1 MPGGCDTRA
10 AETRGGSS
18 PLPDLP
24 IPGRPMVHELGGTPW
39 DTEPTNT
46 GHTNTGHTNTND
58 TGYSKGSAGGD
69 AA

>member
-1 MPGGCDTRA
+1 
-10 AETRGGSS
+10 
-18 PLPDLP
+18 
-24 IPGRPMVHELGGTPW
+24 MVHELGGTPW